1 MTTPTAITTPTPT
14 DNRRVVWIAA
24 GVLGLAS
31 LAAAAG
37 YALNSGGSAPTTL
50 GDSLG
55 GGESVVAPATPALVP
70 AAPVVAPPAARPAP
84 QVARVPVD
92 KPPVVT
98 AKAPVCADCGVVESV
113 RAVTVKGEAT
123 GVGAV
128 AGGVLGAV
136 LGNQVGGGNGRKAMT
151 VIGAVG
157 GGLAGNEVEKRTRST
172 TRYQVGVRMQDG
184 SLRSVEQSTAPAV
197 GARVTVN
204 GQVLKAA
211 SAKASGT
218 RV

>member
-1 MTTPTAITTPTPT
+1 
-14 DNRRVVWIAA
+14 
-24 GVLGLAS
+24 
-31 LAAAAG
+31 
-37 YALNSGGSAPTTL
+37 
-50 GDSLG
+50 
-55 GGESVVAPATPALVP
+55 
-70 AAPVVAPPAARPAP
+70 
-84 QVARVPVD
+84 VARVPAD
-92 KPPVVT
+92 RPPVVT
-98 AKAPVCADCGVVESV
+98 ARAPVCADCGVVESV

-172 TRYQVGVRMQDG
+172 TRYQVGVRMEDG
-184 SLRSVEQSTAPAV
+184 SLRTVEQSTAPAV